1 MKNPLRAGFFIINYF
16 GACHLATSGSDV
28 TALYAVSWVSLHVL
42 RTCAPPK
49 DAAPIAGAMQDSH

>member
-1 MKNPLRAGFFIINYF
+1 MFNIV

-28 TALYAVSWVSLHVL
+28 TALSAVTWVSLHVL

-49 DAAPIAGAMQDSH
+49 DAAPIAGASFMLILDSSCKGNFT